1 MTLRT
6 LSVVVFLAL
15 LMLAISVVFTIASLA
30 GLTIESALAAGVVV
44 ALALEIAA
52 IVMSL
57 VPARIIREE
66 RLTIRA
72 PREAVYAAIADPR
85 ATPRRT
91 PEVVAVD
98 DLAGELGVVG
108 TRWRMTHA
116 SGKVFTCE
124 VIAAE
129 PPARLVIRSR
139 NVPRWPSRR
148 AVIETERTLVATPGG
163 TVLTIRVAARTVL
176 MVWLVERLQRSQA
189 ARLRRW
195 LNERFRDELEH
206 AATFEHE
213 GVNHSFLLEGAHYS
227 RTDSDAR
234 PPNGSMRWTVA
245 IVAVVVGVAL
255 AAAYNHRGWVYNIRG
270 LAYDSKGG
278 HNRAIADY
286 DEAIRLDPKNA
297 KAYYNRGASYYDKGE
312 LDRAITDYG
321 EAIRLDPKH
330 ADTYVN
336 RGLAYDRKGEHDR
349 AIADYDEAIRLGPKD
364 APTYYNRGLA
374 YYRKGE
380 HDRAIADYDE
390 AIRLD
395 PKDADTYVN
404 RGVAYDSK
412 GEFDRAITEFG
423 EAIRL
428 DAKKAKAYYNRGV
441 AYVSKGELDRA
452 ITEFGEAIRLD
463 PDAANKASYYNAR
476 GLVYASTRDYAR
488 AIADYDQAL
497 TLNLDDR
504 SLAEVR
510 QNRERAQTAIA
521 TPPE

>member
-1 MTLRT
+1 MTLRS
-6 LSVVVFLAL
+6 LSVLVFLAL
-15 LMLAISVVFTIASLA
+15 LMLAFSVVFTIATLA
-30 GLTIESALAAGVVV
+30 GLTIESALAAGIAV
-44 ALALEIAA
+44 ALALEISA

-66 RLTIRA
+66 RLTIGA
-72 PREAVYAAIADPR
+72 SREAVYAAIADPR
-85 ATPRRT
+85 AAPRRT

-116 SGKVFTCE
+116 SGKVFTSE

-139 NVPRWPSRR
+139 NDPRWPSRR

-163 TVLTIRVAARTVL
+163 TVLSIRVAARTVL
-176 MVWLVERLQRSQA
+176 MVWLVERLQRAQA

-195 LNERFRDELEH
+195 LNERFRDELEQ

-213 GVNHSFLLEGAHYS
+213 GVNHSFLLEGAHHS
-227 RTDSDAR
+227 STDSVAR
-234 PPNGSMRWTVA
+234 PPNGSRRWTVA

-255 AAAYNHRGWVYNIRG
+255 AAAYNHRGWIYNIRG
-270 LAYDSKGG
+270 LAYDSKGE
-278 HNRAIADY
+278 HDRAIADY

-297 KAYYNRGASYYDKGE
+297 DS
-312 LDRAITDYG
+312 
-321 EAIRLDPKH
+321 
-330 ADTYVN
+330 YVN

-349 AIADYDEAIRLGPKD
+349 AIADYDEAIRLDPKD

-374 YYRKGE
+374 YDRKGE

-404 RGVAYDSK
+404 RGVAYVGK
-412 GEFDRAITEFG
+412 GEFDHAITEFG

-441 AYVSKGELDRA
+441 AYVSKGDLDRA

-497 TLNLDDR
+497 TLSLDDR
-504 SLAEVR
+504 SLTEVR

>member
-1 MTLRT
+1 
-6 LSVVVFLAL
+6 
-15 LMLAISVVFTIASLA
+15 
-30 GLTIESALAAGVVV
+30 
-44 ALALEIAA
+44 
-52 IVMSL
+52 MSL
-57 VPARIIREE
+57 MPARIIREE

-91 PEVVAVD
+91 PEVMAVD

-116 SGKVFTCE
+116 SGKVFTSE

-148 AVIETERTLVATPGG
+148 AVIETERTLVATAGG

-213 GVNHSFLLEGAHYS
+213 GVNHSFLLEGAHYTC
-227 RTDSDAR
+227 TDNDAR
-234 PPNGSMRWTVA
+234 PPNGSMRWTVT

-255 AAAYNHRGWVYNIRG
+255 AVAYNHRGWVYNIRG
-270 LAYDSKGG
+270 LAYDSKGE
-278 HNRAIADY
+278 HDRAIADY

-297 KAYYNRGASYYDKGE
+297 KAYYNRGASYYDRGE
-312 LDRAITDYG
+312 LDRALTDYG
-321 EAIRLDPKH
+321 EATRLDPKD

-349 AIADYDEAIRLGPKD
+349 AIADYDEAIRL
-364 APTYYNRGLA
+364 
-374 YYRKGE
+374 
-380 HDRAIADYDE
+380 
-390 AIRLD
+390 D
-395 PKDADTYVN
+395 PNDADTYVN
-404 RGVAYDSK
+404 RGVAYVSK

-428 DAKKAKAYYNRGV
+428 DEKKAKAYYNRGV
-441 AYVSKGELDRA
+441 AYVSKGELDHA

-488 AIADYDQAL
+488 AIADYYQAL

-504 SLAEVR
+504 SLTEVR

-521 TPPE
+521 APPQ